1 MYHSLLSTAIRMWNC
16 LASQSFDLGDYLSYP
31 SSEKD
36 ALSSLIVGV
45 TSLQEALFSVAFC
58 LCQKSRLSQLLPPIK
73 LTLFL
78 MGGKVAIQKAN
89 MAVHVAPDLTNCSG
103 PVTMAR

>member
-16 LASQSFDLGDYLSYP
+16 IASQSFDLSYP

-36 ALSSLIVGV
+36 ALSSLIVGA